1 MRPARMTVALVWVFL
16 MAASCPGAAF
26 AGFAD
31 RNSRKEGRRGMQ
43 ELFDKAVNSTGQQYL
58 DAEQALFSAGAPVT
72 GVLQQNL
79 QNPDPVASLIAR
91 VLLDWK
97 QGRGEEFNRAN
108 EYLNGLPNRLARTPI
123 TAPPPVG
130 VAGYLSQNFGPRV
143 AEFLAVR
150 LLKEGGWPG
159 WRTAGVLLY
168 LRQQAVPSTTA
179 ALIRFASQ
187 TDNSAWRDTAVA
199 AIKEAHDPALPAKLA
214 AERQRAESRHEP
226 VPLIIA
232 DLEKVK

>member
-1 MRPARMTVALVWVFL
+1 
-16 MAASCPGAAF
+16 
-26 AGFAD
+26 
-31 RNSRKEGRRGMQ
+31 MQ

-58 DAEQALFSAGAPVT
+58 DAEQALLSAGAPVT

-179 ALIRFASQ
+179 ALIRIPPSGTCSISCPRGEA
-187 TDNSAWRDTAVA
+187 TGTRATATWSATCHNRWQEDELCLNR
-199 AIKEAHDPALPAKLA
+199 
-214 AERQRAESRHEP
+214 
-226 VPLIIA
+226 
-232 DLEKVK
+232 